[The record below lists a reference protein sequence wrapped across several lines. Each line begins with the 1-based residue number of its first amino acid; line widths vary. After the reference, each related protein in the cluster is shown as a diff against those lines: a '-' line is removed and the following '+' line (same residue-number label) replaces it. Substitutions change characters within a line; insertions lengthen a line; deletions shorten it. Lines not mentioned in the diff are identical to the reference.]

1 MVDFGTNNSK
11 FRFVPRK
18 KSKIFFCFV
27 ELTIYFLLERNYVQ
41 ASKYVMVTGVYPS
54 RIGFKGIVA

>member
-1 MVDFGTNNSK
+1 MVDFGTNKYK

-18 KSKIFFCFV
+18 KIFLFCGINH
-27 ELTIYFLLERNYVQ
+27 LLSFLLERNDVQ
-41 ASKYVMVTGVYPS
+41 ASKYVMVIGVYPS

>member
-1 MVDFGTNNSK
+1 MVDFGTNKYK
-11 FRFVPRK
+11 FRFGPRK
-18 KSKIFFCFV
+18 KRFFWFV
-27 ELTIYFLLERNYVQ
+27 ELTIYFLLEKNDGQ